1 MIDTEACQ
9 ESCPDL
15 SFLQDWSQNQDY
27 IPCLNCSTTC
37 HEYDLQTIYVTNYAF
52 MLVQAPTNISTISPI
67 TTTTITTTIAWTTTA
82 ITSTGF
88 SIKMLPAII
97 IPLSLVIIFCVLFI
111 YHRRRVIEKIE
122 RLHMGCC
129 QKAEKDENVDDE
141 YEIPYSFDEYETPY
155 KFTTDSVTKL

>member
-9 ESCPDL
+9 ESCTEL
-15 SFLQDWSQNQDY
+15 SFLQDWSQNQAN

-37 HEYDLQTIYVTNYAF
+37 HEYDLQIIYETNYAF
-52 MLVQAPTNISTISPI
+52 MLVHVPLNISTISPI
-67 TTTTITTTIAWTTTA
+67 ATITSTIMTTTA

-97 IPLSLVIIFCVLFI
+97 IPLSLVVIFCVLFI
-111 YHRRRVIEKIE
+111 YHRRRVIKKFE
-122 RLHMGCC
+122 RLHICCC
-129 QKAEKDENVDDE
+129 QKAEKDENDDDE